1 MLIHIFIFINHYC
14 INILDCILLFHTGIR
29 VNVPVDTLLL
39 TLSANDL
46 DSDASPIT
54 FQLESITFSH
64 MNQVEDITANMTQCF
79 SLDNTT
85 GELRTAITMTPFSDG
100 HFTLV
105 VSAMNSPNKTF
116 ATVKVSYF
124 NSVILL
130 ITLFIYCYIH
140 VHCFTISSQYLYL
153 TAVKCF
159 LPAKTF
165 LIKNCV

>member
-1 MLIHIFIFINHYC
+1 M
-14 INILDCILLFHTGIR
+14 DCILLFYTGIR

-39 TLSANDL
+39 TLSADDL

-54 FQLESITFSH
+54 FQLESITFNH
-64 MNQVEDITANMTQCF
+64 MNRVEDITANMTQCF

-116 ATVKVSYF
+116 ATVKVSCF

-130 ITLFIYCYIH
+130 ITLFIYCCI
-140 VHCFTISSQYLYL
+140 HCFTISSQYLYL

-159 LPAKTF
+159 LPAETF
-165 LIKNCV
+165 LSKTIINFLLRNNVV